1 MKKILFDYRIPDFE
15 RYTNDQQFVN
25 VTDALL
31 KIETDQG
38 GLTPEEL
45 WEHAINLLE
54 SLKYVP
60 RAEITVKRMF
70 SYIIDEMR
78 KQSLGRTDKQIMH
91 SAYCIMFCAVYI
103 LCAND
108 EEPDPNQ
115 DIIDS
120 ICNVLVKMPDIVH
133 LFQLVEKTEDE
144 QEAKGYSVKPHNV
157 LAKPHEETAKEA
169 AVRIM
174 AILKQDIIE
183 PIINANYVQPPFK
196 KEFVCIWEDIL
207 ANDALLEL
215 MRKEEF
221 GKTYNLK
228 LVLNILGLMT
238 MGQKVLKVAKSKLAK
253 ELFPDGPT
261 HDKYFTTET
270 EGTFSAFT
278 SSEEQTWIKNI
289 IEKHKN

>member
-1 MKKILFDYRIPDFE
+1 MKKILIGYQIPDFE
-15 RYTNDQQFVN
+15 RYTNDQQLVN

-31 KIETDQG
+31 KIETEHG
-38 GLTPEEL
+38 GLPPEEL
-45 WEHAINLLE
+45 WDHAINLLE
-54 SLKYVP
+54 SLKHVP
-60 RAEITVKRMF
+60 RPEITVKRMF

-78 KQSLGRTDKQIMH
+78 KQSQERTDEQIMH
-91 SAYCIMFCAVYI
+91 SAYCILFCAVYI

-120 ICNVLVKMPDIVH
+120 ICEVIAKMPDIVP
-133 LFQLVEKTEDE
+133 LFQFVEKTEDE
-144 QEAKGYSVKPHNV
+144 QEAKGYSVPPRNV
-157 LAKPHEETAKEA
+157 LAKPHEETAEEA
-169 AVRIM
+169 AVRII
-174 AILKQDIIE
+174 ALLKQDIIE
-183 PIINANYVQPPFK
+183 PIINADYVQPSYK

-207 ANDALLEL
+207 ANDTLLEL

-261 HDKYFTTET
+261 HDKYFTMET
-270 EGTFSAFT
+270 KGTFSAFT
-278 SSEEQTWIKNI
+278 SSEEQAWIKII